1 MRNSRRAGK
10 PAGKKPE
17 KQGLLGLFTKGKDI
31 PTTAQQTLPY
41 REMYRDGVCRV
52 EDRYYTKTIEYEDI
66 NYQLAQTEDQ
76 AAIFDGWS
84 ACLNYFDSSLPFQI
98 SFLNHRSRPGSRYS
112 VNIPMQDDDYNSV
125 RCEYVE
131 MLENQIAKSNNG
143 IVRTKLLTFGVNVD
157 DLSTARARLER
168 VDADICGNFKKL
180 GVKCR
185 FLSGLERLELLHGQL
200 HPGSGS
206 PFRFSW
212 DMIPKTGLSTK
223 DFIAPDSFDFRF
235 SRLFRVGTTW
245 GAASYLQILASEL
258 SDKLLVELL
267 EMDAEMTITL
277 HIQTV
282 DQAAAVKSIKAKVSD
297 IDKMKVEEQK
307 KAARSGYDMDIL
319 PPDLV
324 TYSNDAKTLLED
336 LQSRNERMFLLTFL
350 VVNMAPTRR
359 ELDNDLFTVSG
370 IVQKYNC
377 TLKRLDF
384 QQEDGFL
391 SSLPLGHNGIEIK
404 RGMTTSS
411 TTIFVPFMTQ
421 ELRMDG
427 EAVYY
432 GINALSHN
440 VIMANRKKLKNPNGL
455 FLGVPGSGKSFA
467 AKRELVNVFL
477 ATKDRIIVVDPMGE
491 YSPLIRRLGG
501 QVIEIAPD
509 SPHHINPMDIDLSF
523 DEENPMALKADFILS
538 LMELIVGGKDGLQPV
553 ERTVIDRCVR
563 QMYREHL
570 QDPETSKMPTLQTLY
585 DLLCSQPEGEA
596 VRLATALEIYV
607 SGSLNVFNHETNV
620 DLNRRLVCLDLKKL
634 GAGLRTIAML
644 IMQDLVNSQVSM
656 NFLRG
661 IATWCYFDEFHVLLR
676 DRLTASYCVAIWK
689 MLRKKRCVPS
699 ALTQNVKDFLASP
712 EIENIFENSDFL
724 VLLSQAQGDRQILAK
739 QLGISPHQ
747 LSYVTHTNSGEGLLF
762 FGNTTIPF
770 VDRFPQDTGKAQE
783 PEGFAE
789 KAGSKKDKYQ
799 KAQAK
804 AEHAGEKLGKA
815 REKLDKV
822 EAKRAAQFV
831 TRHPVAV
838 LVLLLLLL
846 LCFLVSAVS
855 SIFPTLGSGLANA
868 LSGTSYASED
878 TDLLGVDEDYTALEN
893 ELAQTVANIESTH
906 PGYDE
911 YRYSVDE
918 IGHNPYELA
927 SYLSAKYHVYFREQV
942 QDELREIFEAQYEL
956 TLTEEV
962 EIRYRTEISTD
973 PETGETTTE
982 EVPYEYYILNVTLT
996 NKTLPAVIL
1005 PRLDEQQRQIY
1016 TVMQQLKGNKP
1027 YLWEGIYNGGEDT
1040 GPSYEIPGEAL
1051 NDPAFAALMEE
1062 ATKYIGW
1069 PYVWGGSSP
1078 STSFD
1083 CSGFVCWVYTASGV
1097 HNLPRTTAQGIY
1109 NQCAIISPS
1118 EAKPGDI
1125 IFFAGTYDSPGPVS
1139 HVGIY
1144 VGDGMMLHCGS
1155 PIQYANINSSYW
1167 QTHFYAFGR
1176 L

>member
-17 KQGLLGLFTKGKDI
+17 KQSLLGLFTKGKNI

-52 EDRYYTKTIEYEDI
+52 ADRYYTKTIEYEDI
-66 NYQLAQTEDQ
+66 NYQLAQSEDQ

-84 ACLNYFDSSLPFQI
+84 ACLNYFDSSLPFQL

-168 VDADICGNFKKL
+168 VEADICGNFKKL

-185 FLSGLERLELLHGQL
+185 SLSGLERLELLHGQL

-258 SDKLLVELL
+258 SDKLLAELL

-377 TLKRLDF
+377 TLK
-384 QQEDGFL
+384 
-391 SSLPLGHNGIEIK
+391 
-404 RGMTTSS
+404 
-411 TTIFVPFMTQ
+411 
-421 ELRMDG
+421 
-427 EAVYY
+427 
-432 GINALSHN
+432 
-440 VIMANRKKLKNPNGL
+440 
-455 FLGVPGSGKSFA
+455 
-467 AKRELVNVFL
+467 
-477 ATKDRIIVVDPMGE
+477 
-491 YSPLIRRLGG
+491 RLGG

-689 MLRKKRCVPS
+689 MLRKKGCVPS
-699 ALTQNVKDFLASP
+699 ALTQNVKVRP
-712 EIENIFENSDFL
+712 
-724 VLLSQAQGDRQILAK
+724 DRALC
-739 QLGISPHQ
+739 
-747 LSYVTHTNSGEGLLF
+747 
-762 FGNTTIPF
+762 
-770 VDRFPQDTGKAQE
+770 KA
-783 PEGFAE
+783 
-789 KAGSKKDKYQ
+789 
-799 KAQAK
+799 
-804 AEHAGEKLGKA
+804 
-815 REKLDKV
+815 V
-822 EAKRAAQFV
+822 
-831 TRHPVAV
+831 
-838 LVLLLLLL
+838 
-846 LCFLVSAVS
+846 
-855 SIFPTLGSGLANA
+855 
-868 LSGTSYASED
+868 
-878 TDLLGVDEDYTALEN
+878 
-893 ELAQTVANIESTH
+893 
-906 PGYDE
+906 
-911 YRYSVDE
+911 
-918 IGHNPYELA
+918 
-927 SYLSAKYHVYFREQV
+927 
-942 QDELREIFEAQYEL
+942 
-956 TLTEEV
+956 
-962 EIRYRTEISTD
+962 
-973 PETGETTTE
+973 
-982 EVPYEYYILNVTLT
+982 
-996 NKTLPAVIL
+996 
-1005 PRLDEQQRQIY
+1005 
-1016 TVMQQLKGNKP
+1016 
-1027 YLWEGIYNGGEDT
+1027 
-1040 GPSYEIPGEAL
+1040 
-1051 NDPAFAALMEE
+1051 
-1062 ATKYIGW
+1062 
-1069 PYVWGGSSP
+1069 
-1078 STSFD
+1078 
-1083 CSGFVCWVYTASGV
+1083 
-1097 HNLPRTTAQGIY
+1097 
-1109 NQCAIISPS
+1109 
-1118 EAKPGDI
+1118 
-1125 IFFAGTYDSPGPVS
+1125 
-1139 HVGIY
+1139 
-1144 VGDGMMLHCGS
+1144 
-1155 PIQYANINSSYW
+1155 
-1167 QTHFYAFGR
+1167 
-1176 L
+1176 

>member
-10 PAGKKPE
+10 PAGRKPE
-17 KQGLLGLFTKGKDI
+17 KQGLTGLFTKGKNI

-52 EDRYYTKTIEYEDI
+52 ADRYYTKTIEYEDI
-66 NYQLAQTEDQ
+66 NYQLAQSEDQ

-84 ACLNYFDSSLPFQI
+84 ACLNYFDSSLPFQL

-168 VDADICGNFKKL
+168 VEADICGNFKKL

-185 FLSGLERLELLHGQL
+185 SLSGLERLELLHGQL

-258 SDKLLVELL
+258 SDKLLAELL

-307 KAARSGYDMDIL
+307 KAARAGYDMDIL

-411 TTIFVPFMTQ
+411 TAIFVPFMTQ

-427 EAVYY
+427 EAIYY
-432 GINALSHN
+432 GLNALSHN

-455 FLGVPGSGKSFA
+455 YLGVPGSGKSFSG
-467 AKRELVNVFL
+467 KRELVNVFL
-477 ATKDRIIVVDPMGE
+477 ATNDRIIILDPMGE
-491 YSPLIRRLGG
+491 YSPLVRQFGKDGL
-501 QVIEIAPD
+501 VVEIAPN
-509 SPHHINPMDIDLSF
+509 SPHFINPMDLDLSMD
-523 DEENPMALKADFILS
+523 DEVSPISLKCDFLLS

-553 ERTVIDRCVR
+553 ERTIIDRCARMV
-563 QMYREHL
+563 YRDL
-570 QDPETSKMPTLQTLY
+570 LNDPEHAPMPTLQDLY
-585 DLLCSQPEGEA
+585 DLLCQQSEPEA
-596 VRLATALEIYV
+596 KRLATALEIYV
-607 SGSLNVFNHETNV
+607 SGSLNLFNHKTNV
-620 DLNRRLVCLDLKKL
+620 DYKNARVLCFDLKKL
-634 GAGLRTIAML
+634 GSGLRKIAMHIL
-644 IMQDLVNSQVSM
+644 NDLSNNQVSY
-656 NFLRG
+656 NFSCG
-661 IATWCYFDEFHVLLR
+661 IATWCYYDEFHVLLQ
-676 DRLTASYCVAIWK
+676 DELTSSYFVTIWK
-689 MLRKKRCVPS
+689 MLRKKGCVPS
-699 ALTQNVKDFLASP
+699 ALTQNVKDLLASRQ
-712 EIENIFENSDFL
+712 IENIFENSDFM

-747 LSYVTHTNSGEGLLF
+747 LSYVTHSNPGEGLLF
-762 FGNTTIPF
+762 FGNVTIPF
-770 VDRFPQDTGKAQE
+770 VDRFPQNTKLYSIMTTR
-783 PEGFAE
+783 PEE
-789 KAGSKKDKYQ
+789 K
-799 KAQAK
+799 
-804 AEHAGEKLGKA
+804 
-815 REKLDKV
+815 
-822 EAKRAAQFV
+822 
-831 TRHPVAV
+831 
-838 LVLLLLLL
+838 
-846 LCFLVSAVS
+846 
-855 SIFPTLGSGLANA
+855 
-868 LSGTSYASED
+868 
-878 TDLLGVDEDYTALEN
+878 
-893 ELAQTVANIESTH
+893 
-906 PGYDE
+906 
-911 YRYSVDE
+911 
-918 IGHNPYELA
+918 
-927 SYLSAKYHVYFREQV
+927 
-942 QDELREIFEAQYEL
+942 EAQNE
-956 TLTEEV
+956 
-962 EIRYRTEISTD
+962 
-973 PETGETTTE
+973 
-982 EVPYEYYILNVTLT
+982 
-996 NKTLPAVIL
+996 
-1005 PRLDEQQRQIY
+1005 
-1016 TVMQQLKGNKP
+1016 
-1027 YLWEGIYNGGEDT
+1027 
-1040 GPSYEIPGEAL
+1040 
-1051 NDPAFAALMEE
+1051 
-1062 ATKYIGW
+1062 
-1069 PYVWGGSSP
+1069 
-1078 STSFD
+1078 
-1083 CSGFVCWVYTASGV
+1083 
-1097 HNLPRTTAQGIY
+1097 
-1109 NQCAIISPS
+1109 
-1118 EAKPGDI
+1118 
-1125 IFFAGTYDSPGPVS
+1125 
-1139 HVGIY
+1139 
-1144 VGDGMMLHCGS
+1144 
-1155 PIQYANINSSYW
+1155 
-1167 QTHFYAFGR
+1167 
-1176 L
+1176 

>member
-10 PAGKKPE
+10 PAGRKPE
-17 KQGLLGLFTKGKDI
+17 KQGLTGLFTKGKNI

-52 EDRYYTKTIEYEDI
+52 ADRYYTKTIEYEDI
-66 NYQLAQTEDQ
+66 NYQLAQSEDQ

-84 ACLNYFDSSLPFQI
+84 ACLNYFDSSLPFQL

-168 VDADICGNFKKL
+168 VETDICGNFKKL

-185 FLSGLERLELLHGQL
+185 SLSGLERLELLHGQL

-258 SDKLLVELL
+258 SDKLLAELL

-411 TTIFVPFMTQ
+411 TAIFVPFMTQ

-432 GINALSHN
+432 GLNALSHN

-477 ATKDRIIVVDPMGE
+477 ATRDRIIVGRGSRPE
-491 YSPLIRRLGG
+491 
-501 QVIEIAPD
+501 
-509 SPHHINPMDIDLSF
+509 
-523 DEENPMALKADFILS
+523 ALK
-538 LMELIVGGKDGLQPV
+538 
-553 ERTVIDRCVR
+553 
-563 QMYREHL
+563 
-570 QDPETSKMPTLQTLY
+570 
-585 DLLCSQPEGEA
+585 
-596 VRLATALEIYV
+596 
-607 SGSLNVFNHETNV
+607 N
-620 DLNRRLVCLDLKKL
+620 
-634 GAGLRTIAML
+634 
-644 IMQDLVNSQVSM
+644 
-656 NFLRG
+656 
-661 IATWCYFDEFHVLLR
+661 
-676 DRLTASYCVAIWK
+676 
-689 MLRKKRCVPS
+689 
-699 ALTQNVKDFLASP
+699 
-712 EIENIFENSDFL
+712 
-724 VLLSQAQGDRQILAK
+724 
-739 QLGISPHQ
+739 
-747 LSYVTHTNSGEGLLF
+747 
-762 FGNTTIPF
+762 
-770 VDRFPQDTGKAQE
+770 
-783 PEGFAE
+783 
-789 KAGSKKDKYQ
+789 
-799 KAQAK
+799 
-804 AEHAGEKLGKA
+804 
-815 REKLDKV
+815 
-822 EAKRAAQFV
+822 
-831 TRHPVAV
+831 
-838 LVLLLLLL
+838 
-846 LCFLVSAVS
+846 
-855 SIFPTLGSGLANA
+855 
-868 LSGTSYASED
+868 
-878 TDLLGVDEDYTALEN
+878 
-893 ELAQTVANIESTH
+893 
-906 PGYDE
+906 
-911 YRYSVDE
+911 
-918 IGHNPYELA
+918 
-927 SYLSAKYHVYFREQV
+927 
-942 QDELREIFEAQYEL
+942 
-956 TLTEEV
+956 
-962 EIRYRTEISTD
+962 
-973 PETGETTTE
+973 
-982 EVPYEYYILNVTLT
+982 
-996 NKTLPAVIL
+996 
-1005 PRLDEQQRQIY
+1005 
-1016 TVMQQLKGNKP
+1016 
-1027 YLWEGIYNGGEDT
+1027 
-1040 GPSYEIPGEAL
+1040 
-1051 NDPAFAALMEE
+1051 
-1062 ATKYIGW
+1062 
-1069 PYVWGGSSP
+1069 
-1078 STSFD
+1078 
-1083 CSGFVCWVYTASGV
+1083 
-1097 HNLPRTTAQGIY
+1097 
-1109 NQCAIISPS
+1109 
-1118 EAKPGDI
+1118 
-1125 IFFAGTYDSPGPVS
+1125 
-1139 HVGIY
+1139 
-1144 VGDGMMLHCGS
+1144 
-1155 PIQYANINSSYW
+1155 
-1167 QTHFYAFGR
+1167 
-1176 L
+1176 

>member
-10 PAGKKPE
+10 PAGRKPE
-17 KQGLLGLFTKGKDI
+17 KQGLTGLFTKGKNI

-52 EDRYYTKTIEYEDI
+52 ADRYYTKTIEYEDI
-66 NYQLAQTEDQ
+66 NYQLAQSEDQ

-84 ACLNYFDSSLPFQI
+84 ACLNYFDSSLPFQL

-168 VDADICGNFKKL
+168 VEADICGNFKKL

-185 FLSGLERLELLHGQL
+185 SLSGLERLELLHGQL

-258 SDKLLVELL
+258 SDKLLAELL

-411 TTIFVPFMTQ
+411 TAIFVPFMTQ

-432 GINALSHN
+432 GLNALSHN

-491 YSPLIRRLGG
+491 YSPLIKRLGG

-607 SGSLNVFNHETNV
+607 HGSLNVFNHRTNV
-620 DLNRRLVCLDLKKL
+620 DVNNRFVCYDIRELGKQLKKL
-634 GAGLRTIAML
+634 GML
-644 IMQDLVNSQVSM
+644 IVQDQVW
-656 NFLRG
+656 NRVT
-661 IATWCYFDEFHVLLR
+661 INRAQHKATRYYMDEFHLL
-676 DRLTASYCVAIWK
+676 LKEEQTAAYSVEIWK
-689 MLRKKRCVPS
+689 RFRKWGGIPTGI
-699 ALTQNVKDFLASP
+699 TQNVKDLLASR
-712 EIENIFENSDFL
+712 EVENIFENSDF
-724 VLLSQAQGDRQILAK
+724 VYLLNQASGDRQILSKA
-739 QLGISPHQ
+739 LNISPSQ
-747 LSYVTHTNSGEGLLF
+747 QNYITNSNAGEGLIFYGSTIVPFKDDFPKDTQLYRIM
-762 FGNTTIPF
+762 TT
-770 VDRFPQDTGKAQE
+770 R
-783 PEGFAE
+783 
-789 KAGSKKDKYQ
+789 
-799 KAQAK
+799 
-804 AEHAGEKLGKA
+804 
-815 REKLDKV
+815 
-822 EAKRAAQFV
+822 
-831 TRHPVAV
+831 
-838 LVLLLLLL
+838 
-846 LCFLVSAVS
+846 
-855 SIFPTLGSGLANA
+855 
-868 LSGTSYASED
+868 
-878 TDLLGVDEDYTALEN
+878 LE
-893 ELAQTVANIESTH
+893 ETVQN
-906 PGYDE
+906 
-911 YRYSVDE
+911 
-918 IGHNPYELA
+918 
-927 SYLSAKYHVYFREQV
+927 
-942 QDELREIFEAQYEL
+942 
-956 TLTEEV
+956 
-962 EIRYRTEISTD
+962 
-973 PETGETTTE
+973 
-982 EVPYEYYILNVTLT
+982 
-996 NKTLPAVIL
+996 
-1005 PRLDEQQRQIY
+1005 
-1016 TVMQQLKGNKP
+1016 
-1027 YLWEGIYNGGEDT
+1027 
-1040 GPSYEIPGEAL
+1040 
-1051 NDPAFAALMEE
+1051 
-1062 ATKYIGW
+1062 
-1069 PYVWGGSSP
+1069 
-1078 STSFD
+1078 
-1083 CSGFVCWVYTASGV
+1083 
-1097 HNLPRTTAQGIY
+1097 
-1109 NQCAIISPS
+1109 
-1118 EAKPGDI
+1118 
-1125 IFFAGTYDSPGPVS
+1125 
-1139 HVGIY
+1139 
-1144 VGDGMMLHCGS
+1144 
-1155 PIQYANINSSYW
+1155 
-1167 QTHFYAFGR
+1167 
-1176 L
+1176 

>member
-1 MRNSRRAGK
+1 MRNNRRAGK
-10 PAGKKPE
+10 PTGKKPD
-17 KQGLLGLFTKGKDI
+17 KTGLLGLFTKGKDI
-31 PTTAQQTLPY
+31 PATAQQTLPY

-84 ACLNYFDSSLPFQI
+84 ACLNYFDSSLPFQL

-112 VNIPMQDDDYNSV
+112 VNIPMQEDDYNSV
-125 RCEYVE
+125 RREYVE

-168 VDADICGNFKKL
+168 VEADICGNFKKL

-185 FLSGLERLELLHGQL
+185 SLSGLERLELLHGQL
-200 HPGSGS
+200 HPGGTD

-212 DMIPKTGLSTK
+212 DMIPQTGLSTK

-258 SDKLLVELL
+258 SDKLLAELL

-307 KAARSGYDMDIL
+307 KAARAGYDMDIL

-411 TTIFVPFMTQ
+411 TAIFVPFMTQ

-432 GINALSHN
+432 GLNALSHN

-467 AKRELVNVFL
+467 AKRELVNV
-477 ATKDRIIVVDPMGE
+477 
-491 YSPLIRRLGG
+491 
-501 QVIEIAPD
+501 D

-570 QDPETSKMPTLQTLY
+570 QNPETAKMPTLQTLY

-689 MLRKKRCVPS
+689 MLRKKGCVPS
-699 ALTQNVKDFLASP
+699 ALTQNVK
-712 EIENIFENSDFL
+712 
-724 VLLSQAQGDRQILAK
+724 
-739 QLGISPHQ
+739 
-747 LSYVTHTNSGEGLLF
+747 
-762 FGNTTIPF
+762 
-770 VDRFPQDTGKAQE
+770 
-783 PEGFAE
+783 
-789 KAGSKKDKYQ
+789 
-799 KAQAK
+799 
-804 AEHAGEKLGKA
+804 
-815 REKLDKV
+815 
-822 EAKRAAQFV
+822 
-831 TRHPVAV
+831 
-838 LVLLLLLL
+838 
-846 LCFLVSAVS
+846 
-855 SIFPTLGSGLANA
+855 
-868 LSGTSYASED
+868 TS
-878 TDLLGVDEDYTALEN
+878 
-893 ELAQTVANIESTH
+893 
-906 PGYDE
+906 
-911 YRYSVDE
+911 
-918 IGHNPYELA
+918 
-927 SYLSAKYHVYFREQV
+927 
-942 QDELREIFEAQYEL
+942 
-956 TLTEEV
+956 
-962 EIRYRTEISTD
+962 
-973 PETGETTTE
+973 
-982 EVPYEYYILNVTLT
+982 
-996 NKTLPAVIL
+996 LPA
-1005 PRLDEQQRQIY
+1005 RRSR
-1016 TVMQQLKGNKP
+1016 TSLK
-1027 YLWEGIYNGGEDT
+1027 T
-1040 GPSYEIPGEAL
+1040 R
-1051 NDPAFAALMEE
+1051 
-1062 ATKYIGW
+1062 
-1069 PYVWGGSSP
+1069 
-1078 STSFD
+1078 TSLC
-1083 CSGFVCWVYTASGV
+1083 CSRRRRGTA
-1097 HNLPRTTAQGIY
+1097 R
-1109 NQCAIISPS
+1109 
-1118 EAKPGDI
+1118 
-1125 IFFAGTYDSPGPVS
+1125 F
-1139 HVGIY
+1139 
-1144 VGDGMMLHCGS
+1144 
-1155 PIQYANINSSYW
+1155 
-1167 QTHFYAFGR
+1167 
-1176 L
+1176 

>member
-10 PAGKKPE
+10 PAGRKPE
-17 KQGLLGLFTKGKDI
+17 KQGLTGLFTKGKNI

-52 EDRYYTKTIEYEDI
+52 ADRYYTKTIEYEDI
-66 NYQLAQTEDQ
+66 NYQLAQSEDQ

-84 ACLNYFDSSLPFQI
+84 ACLNYFDSSLPFQL

-168 VDADICGNFKKL
+168 VEADICGNFKKL

-185 FLSGLERLELLHGQL
+185 SLSGLERLELLHGQL

-258 SDKLLVELL
+258 SDKLLAELL

-411 TTIFVPFMTQ
+411 TAIFVPFMTQ

-432 GINALSHN
+432 GLNALSHN

-477 ATKDRIIVVDPMGE
+477 ATRDRIIVVDPMGE
-491 YSPLIRRLGG
+491 YSPLIKRLGG

-553 ERTVIDRCVR
+553 EKTIIDRSVR
-563 QMYREHL
+563 MVYQEFL
-570 QDPETSKMPTLQTLY
+570 ADPKPEKMPILEDLY
-585 DLLCSQPEGEA
+585 NILRNQKEPEA
-596 VRLATALEIYV
+596 QRIATALEIYV
-607 SGSLNVFNHETNV
+607 HGSLNVFNHRTNV
-620 DLNRRLVCLDLKKL
+620 DVNNRFVCYDIRELGKQLKKL
-634 GAGLRTIAML
+634 GML
-644 IMQDLVNSQVSM
+644 IVQDQVW
-656 NFLRG
+656 NRVT
-661 IATWCYFDEFHVLLR
+661 INRAQHKATRYYMDEFHLL
-676 DRLTASYCVAIWK
+676 LKEEQTAAYSAEIWK
-689 MLRKKRCVPS
+689 RFRKWGGVPTG
-699 ALTQNVKDFLASP
+699 ATQNPKDLLSSP
-712 EIENIFENSDFL
+712 EIENILENSDFIY
-724 VLLSQAQGDRQILAK
+724 LLNLSAGDRKLMTERLNISAEQLA
-739 QLGISPHQ
+739 
-747 LSYVTHTNSGEGLLF
+747 YVTNADPGSGLLF
-762 FGNTTIPF
+762 FQN
-770 VDRFPQDTGKAQE
+770 
-783 PEGFAE
+783 
-789 KAGSKKDKYQ
+789 
-799 KAQAK
+799 
-804 AEHAGEKLGKA
+804 
-815 REKLDKV
+815 
-822 EAKRAAQFV
+822 
-831 TRHPVAV
+831 
-838 LVLLLLLL
+838 
-846 LCFLVSAVS
+846 
-855 SIFPTLGSGLANA
+855 
-868 LSGTSYASED
+868 
-878 TDLLGVDEDYTALEN
+878 
-893 ELAQTVANIESTH
+893 
-906 PGYDE
+906 
-911 YRYSVDE
+911 
-918 IGHNPYELA
+918 
-927 SYLSAKYHVYFREQV
+927 
-942 QDELREIFEAQYEL
+942 
-956 TLTEEV
+956 
-962 EIRYRTEISTD
+962 
-973 PETGETTTE
+973 
-982 EVPYEYYILNVTLT
+982 
-996 NKTLPAVIL
+996 VIL
-1005 PRLDEQQRQIY
+1005 PFRDEFP
-1016 TVMQQLKGNKP
+1016 K
-1027 YLWEGIYNGGEDT
+1027 DT
-1040 GPSYEIPGEAL
+1040 ELYKL
-1051 NDPAFAALMEE
+1051 LT
-1062 ATKYIGW
+1062 TK
-1069 PYVWGGSSP
+1069 
-1078 STSFD
+1078 
-1083 CSGFVCWVYTASGV
+1083 
-1097 HNLPRTTAQGIY
+1097 
-1109 NQCAIISPS
+1109 PS
-1118 EAKPGDI
+1118 EVA
-1125 IFFAGTYDSPGPVS
+1125 
-1139 HVGIY
+1139 H
-1144 VGDGMMLHCGS
+1144 DGES
-1155 PIQYANINSSYW
+1155 
-1167 QTHFYAFGR
+1167 R
-1176 L
+1176 